1 MDADRTHMDHE
12 SLSAPDSTLPWYRG
26 LRGFL
31 LIVLG
36 LTFSTN
42 FAIGFSLLSTKQT
55 EDIMAQ
61 SEKQASTAANTLLSS
76 LQTLML
82 AGDAQ
87 FAHDWLERVR
97 HEQGMQEVKILRRD
111 GVEAFLDLNTI
122 HQVNDYLGS
131 EMFRRHALPEAEHSS
146 TLAEQLKPAIAGN
159 TVILKD
165 KPEELTFLMPIRKE
179 EACNACHGYDES
191 PVRGVLQLTVSTHD
205 AVLHAEEMR
214 QMLALIMVVG
224 SILLALFLYMM
235 VHFKVIRPVQN
246 MAVATRKIAVGE
258 LSARATIENNDEI
271 GALATSLNRMA
282 MSLQSTTVS
291 RDYFDNIIN
300 SLVDMLFIINHDGVI
315 TMANPAASSVLGYEL
330 EDLIGLRMDQL
341 LRVTMQEDHLATQD
355 AVEGWMLCADK
366 GEIPVLLSVS
376 AFDTDSGQHQAIY
389 AARDMTKQKK
399 AERELRLAAKVMD
412 TVSNA
417 IMVADADARIQLI
430 NPAFTEITG
439 YSPEEAIGRNPSI
452 LRSGRQSDE
461 FYKEMWGKI
470 HSEDHW
476 EGEIWNKHKDG
487 HIYPE
492 WLTINVMRDEDGAL
506 SHFVSTFIDITE
518 RKKIEHK
525 LTYLAHH
532 DNLTGLPNRLLFID
546 RLMHALQMASRN
558 GKKAGVVFIDIDGFK
573 PVNDQYG
580 HDIGDELLQSI
591 AERFLNCVRN
601 SDTLARIGGDEFVVI
616 MENVNGIDDMQAVSR
631 KVLDALKAP
640 FELGDVSCSIGAS
653 IGISIYPDDSQDLD
667 DLIKYADTAMYLA
680 KSSGRNQ
687 ICVYQRDCFEHGA
700 SSDS

>member
-1 MDADRTHMDHE
+1 MDIGGKPMNQE
-12 SLSAPDSTLPWYRG
+12 NLSVSGLAFPWYRG

-36 LTFSTN
+36 LTFSASI
-42 FAIGFSLLSTKQT
+42 AIGFTLLSTKQT

-61 SEKQASTAANTLLSS
+61 SEQQAETAANTLLSS

-97 HEQGMQEVKILRRD
+97 REQGMQEVKILRRD

-122 HQVNDYLGS
+122 HQVNNYLGS
-131 EMFRRHALPEAEHSS
+131 EMFRRHALPDSGRS
-146 TLAEQLKPAIAGN
+146 NILADQLKPAIDGS
-159 TVILKD
+159 TVVLKD

-214 QMLALIMVVG
+214 RMLVTGA
-224 SILLALFLYMM
+224 ILLALLLYMM

-246 MAVATRKIAVGE
+246 MAAATRKIATGE
-258 LSARATIENNDEI
+258 LSARATIENKDEI
-271 GALATSLNRMA
+271 GALAASLNTMA
-282 MSLQSTTVS
+282 ASLQSTTVS

-300 SLVDMLFIINHDGVI
+300 SLVDMLFIIDHDGVV
-315 TMANPAASSVLGYEL
+315 TMANPAASRVLGYEL
-330 EDLIGLRMDQL
+330 EELIGLHMNQL
-341 LRVTMQEDHLATQD
+341 LRMGEKADHLASQD
-355 AVEGWMLCADK
+355 SVEGWMLRADK
-366 GEIPVLLSVS
+366 NEIPVLLGVS
-376 AFDTDSGQHQAIY
+376 AFDTEAGKHQAIY
-389 AARDMTKQKK
+389 TARDMTKQKK
-399 AERELRLAAKVMD
+399 AEQELRLAAKVMD
-412 TVSNA
+412 AVSNA

-439 YSPEEAIGRNPSI
+439 YTAEEALGCNPSI

-461 FYKEMWGKI
+461 FYKDMWSKI
-470 HSEDHW
+470 HNEDHW

-546 RLMHALQMASRN
+546 RLMHAMQIASRN
-558 GKKAGVVFIDIDGFK
+558 GSKAGVVFIDIDGFK
-573 PVNDQYG
+573 PVNDQHG
-580 HDIGDELLQSI
+580 HDVGDELLQAI

-616 MENVNGIDDMQAVSR
+616 MENINGIDDMQAVSN

-640 FELGDVSCSIGAS
+640 FELGDVSCSIVAS

-680 KSSGRNQ
+680 KCSGRNQ